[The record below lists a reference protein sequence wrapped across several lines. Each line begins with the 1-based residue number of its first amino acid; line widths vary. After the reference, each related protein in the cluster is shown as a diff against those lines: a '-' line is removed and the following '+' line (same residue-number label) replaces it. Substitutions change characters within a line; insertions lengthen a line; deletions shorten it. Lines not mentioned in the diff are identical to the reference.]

1 MKKPT
6 VEKMDSVRQ
15 VGDGMSDAELR
26 GTLSMIML
34 SQATLIR
41 VVSTLTKKDM
51 QKQLFDYA
59 KELETYSYE
68 LMGVMEVDNDLH
80 A

>member
-6 VEKMDSVRQ
+6 VEKTDSVRQ
-15 VGDGMSDAELR
+15 VGDGMSGAELR
-26 GTLSMIML
+26 EILSVIML
-34 SQATLIR
+34 TQATLIR

-59 KELETYSYE
+59 KELETYSYK
-68 LMGVMEVDNDLH
+68 LMSVMEVDNDPH

>member
-6 VEKMDSVRQ
+6 EAKTDSVRQ

-41 VVSTLTKKDM
+41 VVSTLMKKDT
-51 QKQLFDYA
+51 QKQLLDYA

-68 LMGVMEVDNDLH
+68 LMNVMEVDNDLH